1 VRDFSFKFPPTP
13 PIRFALSTFARSKA
27 AMRNAYDPPPD
38 PNESPA
44 KGHRMKAENLLAELN
59 RLRKDIDEDKSDI
72 EWLTLHHV
80 FCFVS
85 YKIGEFQKYVEQQDA
100 EGAFD
105 EYDG

>member
-1 VRDFSFKFPPTP
+1 
-13 PIRFALSTFARSKA
+13 
-27 AMRNAYDPPPD
+27 
-38 PNESPA
+38 
-44 KGHRMKAENLLAELN
+44 MKAETLLAELN

-85 YKIGEFQKYVEQQDA
+85 YKMAEFQKYVEQQDA

-105 EYDG
+105 EFDG

>member
-1 VRDFSFKFPPTP
+1 
-13 PIRFALSTFARSKA
+13 
-27 AMRNAYDPPPD
+27 
-38 PNESPA
+38 
-44 KGHRMKAENLLAELN
+44 MKAENLLAELN